1 MWHIHISGIQFN
13 NMILIGAFRFTGLSK
28 YELMWE
34 KNSFRKP
41 AGEAFGMRE
50 LFEEEQ
56 EVYTLPQFREV
67 PHEQAFDEI
76 ELLGFPLSSPFELI
90 KEEPPEEIPA
100 ARLTAYEGKDRKSTR
115 LNS

>member
-1 MWHIHISGIQFN
+1 
-13 NMILIGAFRFTGLSK
+13 
-28 YELMWE
+28 
-34 KNSFRKP
+34 
-41 AGEAFGMRE
+41 MRE

-76 ELLGFPLSSPFELI
+76 ELLGFPLSSPVELI

-100 ARLTAYEGKDRKSTR
+100 ARLTAYEGTHVTMLGYYVCRNHVKTGRKKG
-115 LNS
+115 LNLGNWPGRAGDFVGTIQLRPPLVHSPFRGT

>member
-1 MWHIHISGIQFN
+1 
-13 NMILIGAFRFTGLSK
+13 
-28 YELMWE
+28 
-34 KNSFRKP
+34 
-41 AGEAFGMRE
+41 MRE

-90 KEEPPEEIPA
+90 KEEPPKEIPA
-100 ARLTAYEGKDRKSTR
+100 ARLKAYEGKQKTMLGYYVCRKQVTTVRKKRKTFGTWLDREGNFYDSIHYPHSLAQSPFR
-115 LNS
+115 